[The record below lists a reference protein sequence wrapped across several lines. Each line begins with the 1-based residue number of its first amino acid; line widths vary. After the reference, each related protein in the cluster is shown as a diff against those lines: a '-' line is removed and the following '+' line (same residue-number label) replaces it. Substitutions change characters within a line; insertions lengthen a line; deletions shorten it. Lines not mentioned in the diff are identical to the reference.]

1 MLQPGRELES
11 QGRSV
16 SGVDWRTVG
25 LLGAIFV
32 VVALLWGTVL
42 VTPLKIF
49 VVLLHEVSHALAT
62 WLTGGEVLR
71 IEVNAMQGGLCVSR
85 GGNSFVV
92 LSAGYLGSMLWGAT
106 LLILAA
112 RTRLDRW
119 LSVGIGLFLI
129 GVTLLFVRNLFGFFF
144 AGLSGAAMIVI
155 GLKLPEKVNDLILK
169 VIGVT
174 SCLYAVLDI
183 IDDVLRRPGIGSDAD
198 QLARLTHI
206 PSMVW
211 GVLWIVLA
219 LVVTGIALWIA
230 AAGDGR
236 PATEPVIGKGSVGSR
251 LPGRS

>member
-1 MLQPGRELES
+1 MGFKLQIS
-11 QGRSV
+11 
-16 SGVDWRTVG
+16 
-25 LLGAIFV
+25 
-32 VVALLWGTVL
+32 
-42 VTPLKIF
+42 
-49 VVLLHEVSHALAT
+49 
-62 WLTGGEVLR
+62 
-71 IEVNAMQGGLCVSR
+71 
-85 GGNSFVV
+85 
-92 LSAGYLGSMLWGAT
+92 
-106 LLILAA
+106 
-112 RTRLDRW
+112 
-119 LSVGIGLFLI
+119 
-129 GVTLLFVRNLFGFFF
+129 LFVKKHNKTALGT
-144 AGLSGAAMIVI
+144 
-155 GLKLPEKVNDLILK
+155 EKVNDLILK